1 MEIRIRKPGK
11 LGNKPLGIEVYTDYL
26 AERLKD
32 ENKGVVRKYI
42 RAKIRML
49 SVKAAITKTPA

>member
-11 LGNKPLGIEVYTDYL
+11 IGNKPLGIEVYTDYL

-49 SVKAAITKTPA
+49 SNKPARVRTPA